1 MANIEITQNDT
12 TGVVIWEPVFADE
25 TLTSTGADTWAAGT
39 LLGRITA
46 SGKMT
51 IYTSGAVDGSEV
63 PIAVLRDEV
72 VFTGAGDLPGRPII
86 AGRVR
91 REKLVADG
99 VGAVNQTE
107 VDQLRDYG
115 IIALSTV
122 QLADQ
127 EGV

>member
-12 TGVVIWEPVFADE
+12 TGVVIWEPVFSDE
-25 TLTSTGADTWAAGT
+25 TLTAAGADTWAAGT

-46 SGKMT
+46 SKLT
-51 IYTSGAVDGSEV
+51 IYTSGAVDGSET

-72 VFTGAGDLPGRPII
+72 VFAGAGDLPGRPII

-91 REKLVADG
+91 RELLVADG

-115 IIALSTV
+115 IIALSTQ

-127 EGV
+127 EV